1 MVSNSGQTP
10 ACEDQIMPN
19 IKKLLVCQMSVTK
32 PNFLLKNCLSRLT
45 GVYHFIKL
53 FTQYTSYEAINIGSE
68 VPYHG

>member
-1 MVSNSGQTP
+1 
-10 ACEDQIMPN
+10 MPD

-53 FTQYTSYEAINIGSE
+53 FTQYTSYEVINIGSE